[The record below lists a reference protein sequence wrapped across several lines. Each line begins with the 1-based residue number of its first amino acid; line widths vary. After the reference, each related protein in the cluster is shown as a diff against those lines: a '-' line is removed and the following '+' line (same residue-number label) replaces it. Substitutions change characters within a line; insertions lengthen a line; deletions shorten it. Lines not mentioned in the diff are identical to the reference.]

1 MSIPSN
7 LIPVFDEYYPDIW
20 EELSDH
26 PKDVIIWFVGRIE
39 DLKKENEELKK
50 KYKEESH
57 EWN

>member
-26 PKDVIIWFVGRIE
+26 PKDVIIWFVRRIE
-39 DLKKENEELKK
+39 NLKKENEELREKIQGEK
-50 KYKEESH
+50 
-57 EWN
+57 